1 LVSADVLACA
11 LRWEHRLGSSGVS
24 TEIGLNGDRQIDS
37 DSVCAVL
44 NRIVELPDNHRR
56 QAAAGDREYATQER
70 IALFISW
77 LAGLSAPVL
86 NRPTAQGLCGRW
98 LRMSEWMVLAARAG
112 LPVPHYRRSGSLPD
126 PDNGAPWNEEERTAK
141 TVFVVAGRAT
151 SAPDPIRSG
160 CCRLAELAETDL
172 LGVRFRPGRA
182 SPWTFTG
189 ATPLPDFRLGG
200 EEVLDLIYHALQC
213 QNGTHS

>member
-24 TEIGLNGDRQIDS
+24 TGIGLNGGRRIES
-37 DSVCAVL
+37 DSVRAVL
-44 NRIVELPDNHRR
+44 NRIVELPDSHRT
-56 QAAAGDREYATQER
+56 QAAAEDREYATQECV
-70 IALFISW
+70 ALFISW

-112 LPVPHYRRSGSLPD
+112 LPVPHYRRVGSLPD
-126 PDNGAPWNEEERTAK
+126 PDSNAPWNEKERRAK

-151 SAPDPIRSG
+151 TAPEPIRRG
-160 CCRLAELAETDL
+160 CCLLAELAETDL
-172 LGVRFRPGRA
+172 LEVRFRPAPA

-200 EEVLDLIYHALQC
+200 EEVVDLLYHTLHGG
-213 QNGTHS
+213 NGAHP